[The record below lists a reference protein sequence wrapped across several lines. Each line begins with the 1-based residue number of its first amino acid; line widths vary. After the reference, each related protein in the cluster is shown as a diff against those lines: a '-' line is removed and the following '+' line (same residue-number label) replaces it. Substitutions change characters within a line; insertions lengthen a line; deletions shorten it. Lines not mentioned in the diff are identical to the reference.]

1 MDRAKAGPAPVVD
14 QAAGDAARRAAALP
28 KVVLHEHLDGALRI
42 DSLLALLRER
52 GVEPPARDARTM
64 AAWLD
69 ANAHAGSLERFLEGF
84 ALTVAAM
91 ASVDAL
97 ARVAREVAEDALAE
111 GAVLAEFRIAPLLF
125 EAFGL
130 SADAVV
136 EALLDGLA
144 RCPALP
150 SGLIVCAMR
159 HLPPGETLRAARL
172 ALRFAG
178 RGPSGRGG
186 PGGPGV
192 VGFDLA
198 GAEFGHP
205 CSEHA
210 EALALVRR
218 AGLPMTLHA
227 GEADAAERVLEA
239 ARHGA
244 RRIGHGVRLADALAD
259 PERRPLVDEVRARG
273 LHLEVCPT
281 SNVHTGA
288 AASIAAHP
296 ITALWRAGVSLS
308 VHTDN
313 PLFSRTSTTAEM
325 AALMRETPLTEADLL
340 AMTRQA
346 AAASFLGTSARE
358 QALRRID
365 AAAEAM
371 ASKAARVGSDRGGD
385 ARNARDA
392 RDTKG
397 AQDAQAPEGARTA
410 ERAASVR

>member
-1 MDRAKAGPAPVVD
+1 MPA
-14 QAAGDAARRAAALP
+14 AAAARAAAALP

-42 DSLLALLRER
+42 GTLLELLAER
-52 GVEPPARDARTM
+52 GLPPPAPGRARGGEAAM

-69 ANAHAGSLERFLEGF
+69 ANAQAGSLERYLEGF

-91 ASVDAL
+91 ATPPAL
-97 ARVAREVAEDALAE
+97 ARVAREAAEDALAD

-125 EAFGL
+125 EPFGI
-130 SADAVV
+130 APEAAV
-136 EALLDGLA
+136 EALLAGLA
-144 RCPALP
+144 ACPALP
-150 SGLIVCAMR
+150 SGLIVCALR
-159 HLPPGETLRAARL
+159 HLPQGETLRAAQL

-178 RGPSGRGG
+178 RAAPGPC
-186 PGGPGV
+186 V

-198 GAEFGHP
+198 GAERGHP
-205 CSEHA
+205 CADHA

-259 PERRPLVDEVRARG
+259 PVRAHVVDDVCALG
-273 LHLEVCPT
+273 LHLEICPS

-296 ITALWRAGVSLS
+296 VTALWRAGISLS

-313 PLFSRTSTTAEM
+313 PLFSRTSMSGEAG
-325 AALMRETPLTEADLL
+325 ALLRESALTVADLL
-340 AMTRQA
+340 AMTRHA
-346 AAASFLGTSARE
+346 AAASFLGTAARE
-358 QALRRID
+358 AALRRIE
-365 AAAEAM
+365 AAAAAATAAEPN
-371 ASKAARVGSDRGGD
+371 ASA
-385 ARNARDA
+385 
-392 RDTKG
+392 
-397 AQDAQAPEGARTA
+397 
-410 ERAASVR
+410 RAAAQQQGDSERWR